1 MPFFA
6 ISFNAR
12 NITGFH
18 VFGIIATRGHISLW
32 GDKQLPS
39 IWIADHDFRSL
50 LSCIILLHGTVLRA
64 FDISVNNLDL

>member
-1 MPFFA
+1 ML
-6 ISFNAR
+6 
-12 NITGFH
+12 
-18 VFGIIATRGHISLW
+18 GIVATRGHISLW